1 MLTLAAVGAVREWRN
16 DRRAVGLVPTMGFLH
31 EGHLSLVRRARDEN
45 DAVVASIFVNP
56 TQFGPDED
64 LAAYPR
70 DRDRDLDKLAGAGC
84 DLVFVPEAE
93 TMYPPG
99 FQTWVEVGEVS
110 RPLEGARRGGHFRGV
125 ATVVAKL
132 LHIVQPNRAYF
143 GQKDA
148 QQLAVIRAMVRDL
161 DFPLEVVGCPTVREP
176 DGLAMSS
183 RNVYL
188 NPEERRAAAVLYRSL
203 TAAARAYQDGEH
215 GADVLRARMRS
226 VLCEEPLAEPEYVSV
241 ADPLTLAELD
251 RAVPGALLSMAVR
264 LGPARLIDNLV
275 LEG

>member
-1 MLTLAAVGAVREWRN
+1 MLTLAAVEAVREWRA
-16 DRRAVGLVPTMGFLH
+16 DQRAVGLVPTMGFLH

-56 TQFGPDED
+56 TQFGPNED

-70 DRDRDLDKLAGAGC
+70 DLHRDLDKLAGAGC
-84 DLVFVPEAE
+84 DLVFVPEAD

-148 QQLAVIRAMVRDL
+148 QQLAVIRTMVRDL

-203 TAAARAYQDGEH
+203 TAAAGAYRDGEH

-226 VLCEEPLAEPEYVSV
+226 VLSEEPLAEPEYVSV